1 MATTYHPL
9 KKDMVRLVR
18 LHKKLTSCADS
29 KAGGALESDEA
40 SRKAVEA
47 VDAVIGRKIA
57 PNVHRPAG
65 APAQAVRKRVD
76 TSGGRR
82 DAGHVPRSGTSRTV
96 AVGTE
101 QEKEQPVKDI
111 PWHRLVLS
119 DPECRAYIKQHQSA
133 GYAHHATLAAYNKDR
148 KKRRQRKAILDSN

>member
-1 MATTYHPL
+1 M
-9 KKDMVRLVR
+9 
-18 LHKKLTSCADS
+18 
-29 KAGGALESDEA
+29 
-40 SRKAVEA
+40 
-47 VDAVIGRKIA
+47 
-57 PNVHRPAG
+57 
-65 APAQAVRKRVD
+65 
-76 TSGGRR
+76 
-82 DAGHVPRSGTSRTV
+82 